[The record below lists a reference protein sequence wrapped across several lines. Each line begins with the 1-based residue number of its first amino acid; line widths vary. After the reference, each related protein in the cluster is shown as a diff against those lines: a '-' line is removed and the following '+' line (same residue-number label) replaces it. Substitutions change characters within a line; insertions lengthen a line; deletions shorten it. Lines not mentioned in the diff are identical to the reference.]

1 MNGGGDLE
9 YKYDEVSR
17 KAGQHLLE
25 KAITTGS
32 TESTYDTPTSQYQYC
47 GGRAIFI
54 YRRVRVGVCCYVASG
69 KVGKPKSRS

>member
-32 TESTYDTPTSQYQYC
+32 TESTYDTPKSQYQYLWRT
-47 GGRAIFI
+47 GNFYLQKGKGR
-54 YRRVRVGVCCYVASG
+54 RMLLRCKWKGW
-69 KVGKPKSRS
+69 